1 MLGGVA
7 VVKADL
13 EDHSNELKMA
23 EDNAKKAMADAAK
36 LSEELRHEQDHS
48 SSIEKLRRQLES
60 QVKEL
65 QVRLS
70 PVSRVRSPGQ
80 RTGWFSLPPRDHDYF
95 SSRQVERAFTE
106 RLVFMKGIRAV
117 ARDLFSGEAIFGLS
131 SP

>member
-70 PVSRVRSPGQ
+70 PVSCRHGTMTISVRGKLNAPLQS
-80 RTGWFSLPPRDHDYF
+80 GWFL
-95 SSRQVERAFTE
+95 
-106 RLVFMKGIRAV
+106 
-117 ARDLFSGEAIFGLS
+117 
-131 SP
+131 